1 MKRGRDRARG
11 SLESEPAVPGSGSAA
26 ILPLSM
32 RALLDLAA
40 GIDRLNR
47 LVGRTVALLCGL
59 MVAVGAFNA
68 LARAGEKR
76 LGLSIASNA
85 YVELQWYL
93 FSLVFLLGA
102 GYTLAR
108 NGHVRVDVLYGRLG
122 ARGKVWIDLV
132 GTLAFLLPFCV
143 FALWF
148 CWPSVAHSIETLEQS
163 PDPGGLPRYP
173 IKAAILVSFA
183 LLFLQGLSECVK
195 RVGWLRGHELWEGA
209 LPELE
214 EEPDVPGGAEA

>member
-1 MKRGRDRARG
+1 MR
-11 SLESEPAVPGSGSAA
+11 SL
-26 ILPLSM
+26 L
-32 RALLDLAA
+32 RLAA

-47 LVGRTVALLCGL
+47 LVGRTVAVLCGL

-102 GYTLAR
+102 AYTLAR

-122 ARGKVWIDLV
+122 PRGRVWIDLV
-132 GTLAFLLPFCV
+132 GTLLFLLPFCV

-148 CWPSVAHSIETLEQS
+148 CWPSVMHSFETLEQS

-173 IKAAILVSFA
+173 IKAAILVSFV
-183 LLFLQGLSECVK
+183 LLFLQGISECAK
-195 RVGWLRGHELWEGA
+195 RIGWLSGHELWEGA
-209 LPELE
+209 LPDLE
-214 EEPDVPGGAEA
+214 GDPDATGRADA